1 MATVQSMNLIR
12 LTALEDA
19 TVIDGYI
26 NGSGDLILVQHD
38 STEINAGSAL
48 PLMPDA
54 SETVKGKVELATS
67 AETIT
72 GTDAVRAVTPA
83 GLQAKVASDT
93 AKGIVELATSAE
105 TITGTDTARAVTP
118 AGLQAK
124 VASDTAQGIVELATS
139 AETITGTDTA
149 RAVTPAGLQA
159 KVASDTAQGIVE
171 LATSAETIT
180 GTDTARAVTPAGLSA
195 VLSGIQENKLTA
207 TGSTGSTTY
216 TATLTSSTTPQLAF
230 VAPASGK
237 VLIHWG
243 SYIVNSAS
251 SGIAYMSW
259 EIRAGS
265 TLGSGSVIVAASDD
279 RAVAQRGDSAGLDDQ
294 CSGWSSLVTGLT
306 PGSSYN
312 IQGMFR
318 VTANTG
324 YYGPRNLIVDPR

>member
-93 AKGIVELATSAE
+93 AK
-105 TITGTDTARAVTP
+105 
-118 AGLQAK
+118 
-124 VASDTAQGIVELATS
+124 GIVELATS

>member
-1 MATVQSMNLIR
+1 MATVQSMNLTR

-54 SETVKGKVELATS
+54 SETVKGKVELATT

-72 GTDAVRAVTPA
+72 GTDAV
-83 GLQAKVASDT
+83 
-93 AKGIVELATSAE
+93 
-105 TITGTDTARAVTP
+105 RAVTP

-171 LATSAETIT
+171 LATSAETTT

-207 TGSTGSTTY
+207 TGLS
-216 TATLTSSTTPQLAF
+216 
-230 VAPASGK
+230 
-237 VLIHWG
+237 LIH
-243 SYIVNSAS
+243 I
-251 SGIAYMSW
+251 
-259 EIRAGS
+259 
-265 TLGSGSVIVAASDD
+265 
-279 RAVAQRGDSAGLDDQ
+279 
-294 CSGWSSLVTGLT
+294 
-306 PGSSYN
+306 
-312 IQGMFR
+312 
-318 VTANTG
+318 
-324 YYGPRNLIVDPR
+324 